1 MIRLFIAVILVLS
14 PIQSVA
20 KWFSEPE
27 EIFETERCLG
37 AFIDGA
43 KILNDRLVESKISN
57 ETRRLI
63 DMAVRN
69 DRGYPY
75 ILRFE
80 YITDYNDLNDM
91 DQIGGECYV
100 IQLEGNLIL
109 PLDRPDIINQ
119 KDQIQ
124 PPLNR
129 PFFIYR
135 IHRHYA

>member
-1 MIRLFIAVILVLS
+1 
-14 PIQSVA
+14 
-20 KWFSEPE
+20 
-27 EIFETERCLG
+27 
-37 AFIDGA
+37 
-43 KILNDRLVESKISN
+43 
-57 ETRRLI
+57 
-63 DMAVRN
+63 
-69 DRGYPY
+69 
-75 ILRFE
+75 
-80 YITDYNDLNDM
+80 M

-135 IHRHYA
+135 IHRHYAWCLFSEKL

>member
-1 MIRLFIAVILVLS
+1 MIRVILSVILLLS

-43 KILNDRLVESKISN
+43 KILNDRLIESSISN

-63 DMAVRN
+63 DMVVRN

-100 IQLEGNLIL
+100 IQLEGLRKVYFYKVKSVSLTNK
-109 PLDRPDIINQ
+109 PLSETIFTNKP
-119 KDQIQ
+119 
-124 PPLNR
+124 
-129 PFFIYR
+129 
-135 IHRHYA
+135 